1 MRFVAAVLTAATA
14 CALLGC
20 AATHTVEVRISPN
33 SYQVGE
39 LKSELATPAVN
50 EVLRLNPAKV
60 MMLMCRSTPNAKIIQ
75 FERELRA
82 RSKAELQ
89 GIHTDMACPV

>member
-1 MRFVAAVLTAATA
+1 MRFVAAVLTTATA

-60 MMLMCRSTPNAKIIQ
+60 MMLLCRCTADGKIIE